1 VAKARG
7 LDGEA
12 FERIDITWQEG
23 LYEGLEASTL
33 GQGYAQEL
41 ENWVPESSG
50 GLRARV
56 GWSSASTTSAPGTR
70 RNCGLG
76 YIASPTARILSA
88 FTTTVDTEVQVYS
101 IDKASIASGSWT
113 SRDTITVASGAS
125 SHVDFALGLGY
136 AYYTS
141 AAFGAVRRYSGSGS
155 GAAVSGSPAGARTL
169 AFHKSRIFA
178 GGDSTNPTRLWY
190 SDINDGSTW
199 GANNY
204 IEVGK
209 DDGEPIECLEVFQDQ
224 LLIGKE
230 NSLWVLT
237 GAGSDTFALHY
248 LGSLGCAPGRTIVR
262 TPYGAVIAGK
272 TYVSMF
278 QGADPQPISEPIERS
293 YGMTGSYM
301 SAAYI
306 DKTCYVLDAAASK
319 YWAYN
324 LDTGKWWKESVNGSN
339 RYPNNLMV
347 QANTLYA
354 GPNASTTVALFY
366 RTLPSTTRSKDSNA
380 NAANGTADTMTQI
393 FNATTPELWI
403 GGPDAPV
410 TLRNLEMRVRQRGGN
425 AGQTGIT
432 ITPTVDNTTRDV
444 RVVATERGAGT
455 YKQRQDFG
463 ETGYSVQLNFAQTLL
478 AGEAAVCDL
487 EDLGAYIIQGN
498 VR

>member
-1 VAKARG
+1 MARSRG
-7 LDGEA
+7 LDGEQL
-12 FERIDITWQEG
+12 ERIDITWQEG

-56 GWSSASTTSAPGTR
+56 GWSSASTTSAPSTR

-141 AAFGAVRRYSGSGS
+141 SAFGAVRRYSGSGS

-306 DKTCYVLDAAASK
+306 DKTCYVLDATASK

-324 LDTGKWWKESVNGSN
+324 LDTGKWWKESVEGTN

-380 NAANGTADTMTQI
+380 NAANGTADTMTQT
-393 FNATTPELWI
+393 FAARTPELWV
-403 GGPDAPV
+403 GGASENSV
-410 TLRNLEMRVRQRGGN
+410 IRNLDIRCRQRGGV
-425 AGQTGIT
+425 AGQAPLT
-432 ITPTVDNTTRDV
+432 ISPTIDGT
-444 RVVATERGAGT
+444 ATAPRYIEPRPSAQTFRER
-455 YKQRQDFG
+455 KDFG
-463 ETGYSVQLNFAQTLL
+463 QDGYAADIRLTQTLT
-478 AGEAAVCDL
+478 AGQAAVMDIEGMEL
-487 EDLGAYIIQGN
+487 YTIIGN
-498 VR
+498 PR